1 MIDLAMILIAQGAYM
16 AIDFPFG
23 LTLAV
28 LAVLL
33 PVGLFVT
40 HGL

>member
-16 AIDFPFG
+16 TIGFPVG
-23 LTLAV
+23 LVAAA

-33 PVGLFVT
+33 PIGLFVT